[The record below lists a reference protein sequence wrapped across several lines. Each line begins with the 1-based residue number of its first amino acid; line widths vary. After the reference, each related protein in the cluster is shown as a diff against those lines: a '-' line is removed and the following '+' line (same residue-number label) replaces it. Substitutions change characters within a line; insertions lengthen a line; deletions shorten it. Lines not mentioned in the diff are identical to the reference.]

1 MRKAIY
7 LLFVAFILL
16 VGCQEETQ
24 EAVENEEKVIEQE
37 EQKVENLDDKEQTT
51 ENESVSL
58 DDFDLPERTKGF
70 FWSGTDGNNQFHFL
84 GTIHIGTEDMYP
96 FEEEIESA
104 LETSDFL
111 LLEKDFSSE
120 EAKNLREE
128 YSFYPTGETLED
140 HMPEGVIDSVREY
153 STTARATFNQLNRM
167 KPYALSNA
175 IFYYEIRKKGLS
187 GEYSAENYLT
197 EKKPQDTKIIGLEGQ
212 ESYELVYNQSDDY
225 NAHMLEKFFNN
236 LDEQINQSVK
246 ALAGYR
252 LGDESM
258 LTSINRTVDTD
269 DESQKY
275 EQMYIDNIMVK
286 RDRIMADRIAEL
298 SNEHSGKTF
307 FVAIGT
313 AHFFNEGNVLE
324 LLEDEGFEIERK

>member
-187 GEYSAENYLT
+187 GEYSVENYLT

-225 NAHMLEKFFNN
+225 NAYMLEKFFNN

-252 LGDESM
+252 L
-258 LTSINRTVDTD
+258 
-269 DESQKY
+269 
-275 EQMYIDNIMVK
+275 
-286 RDRIMADRIAEL
+286 
-298 SNEHSGKTF
+298 
-307 FVAIGT
+307 
-313 AHFFNEGNVLE
+313 
-324 LLEDEGFEIERK
+324 